1 MKASSV
7 WRVLV
12 TALVT
17 MEGVNAQAKLEVD
30 PDNRDSIL
38 QWIKISAKKIWTY
51 YPGETPGET
60 PGVIP

>member
-30 PDNRDSIL
+30 PDNRGRWIL
-38 QWIKISAKKIWTY
+38 LFCLWMLMGGAGRGLYWFALDW
-51 YPGETPGET
+51 
-60 PGVIP
+60 